1 VPRQNYKK
9 KRNYGCCVIYR
20 EFNIRSKSA
29 YNTNNYGLSVDGTNG
44 DLYTC
49 TYQGVLYLALIPS
62 YTVSAVE
69 YGFDGYIVGDDNSLV
84 IVNYRNSQTSTV
96 LNPEINNS
104 LTILTNYSTTNNKVI
119 TSPTFLVHC

>member
-1 VPRQNYKK
+1 VPRQNYK
-9 KRNYGCCVIYR
+9 RRGTTGAALSIG

-104 LTILTNYSTTNNKVI
+104 LIINK
-119 TSPTFLVHC
+119 LLNDK

>member
-1 VPRQNYKK
+1 VPRQNYKRE
-9 KRNYGCCVIYR
+9 RNRCCVIYR

-96 LNPEINNS
+96 LNPEINN
-104 LTILTNYSTTNNKVI
+104 INDINK
-119 TSPTFLVHC
+119 LLNDK

>member
-1 VPRQNYKK
+1 VPRQNYK
-9 KRNYGCCVIYR
+9 RRGTGAALSIG

-49 TYQGVLYLALIPS
+49 TYQGVLYLAIPS

-69 YGFDGYIVGDDNSLV
+69 YGFDGYIG
-84 IVNYRNSQTSTV
+84 R
-96 LNPEINNS
+96 
-104 LTILTNYSTTNNKVI
+104 
-119 TSPTFLVHC
+119 

>member
-1 VPRQNYKK
+1 MQDYQQHVILLQLIYNGTLIQYNECQGKIT
-9 KRNYGCCVIYR
+9 KRRGTTGAVLSIR

-69 YGFDGYIVGDDNSLV
+69 LLMV
-84 IVNYRNSQTSTV
+84 I
-96 LNPEINNS
+96 L
-104 LTILTNYSTTNNKVI
+104 
-119 TSPTFLVHC
+119 

>member
-1 VPRQNYKK
+1 MSAKALQKK
-9 KRNYGCCVIYR
+9 KRNLVRVIYR

-49 TYQGVLYLALIPS
+49 TYQGVLYLAFIPS

-84 IVNYRNSQTSTV
+84 IVNYRSKH
-96 LNPEINNS
+96 LP
-104 LTILTNYSTTNNKVI
+104 
-119 TSPTFLVHC
+119 F

>member
-1 VPRQNYKK
+1 VPRQITKEENY
-9 KRNYGCCVIYR
+9 RCCYLW

-69 YGFDGYIVGDDNSLV
+69 YGFDGYIVGDD
-84 IVNYRNSQTSTV
+84 T
-96 LNPEINNS
+96 
-104 LTILTNYSTTNNKVI
+104 LTCY
-119 TSPTFLVHC
+119 

>member
-1 VPRQNYKK
+1 MSANAKLH
-9 KRNYGCCVIYR
+9 KRRGTTASSYLYR

-69 YGFDGYIVGDDNSLV
+69 YGLMV
-84 IVNYRNSQTSTV
+84 I
-96 LNPEINNS
+96 L
-104 LTILTNYSTTNNKVI
+104 
-119 TSPTFLVHC
+119 

>member
-1 VPRQNYKK
+1 MSAKAKLQKEEELR
-9 KRNYGCCVIYR
+9 CCVIYR

-69 YGFDGYIVGDDNSLV
+69 YGFDGYIVGDDNSL

-104 LTILTNYSTTNNKVI
+104 LTINK
-119 TSPTFLVHC
+119 LLNDK

>member
-1 VPRQNYKK
+1 VPRQNYK
-9 KRNYGCCVIYR
+9 RRGTTGAIYR

-62 YTVSAVE
+62 YTVSGE
-69 YGFDGYIVGDDNSLV
+69 
-84 IVNYRNSQTSTV
+84 
-96 LNPEINNS
+96 
-104 LTILTNYSTTNNKVI
+104 
-119 TSPTFLVHC
+119 

>member
-1 VPRQNYKK
+1 MSAKAKLQKEEELRVPS
-9 KRNYGCCVIYR
+9 VIYRR

-62 YTVSAVE
+62 YTCIS
-69 YGFDGYIVGDDNSLV
+69 G
-84 IVNYRNSQTSTV
+84 
-96 LNPEINNS
+96 
-104 LTILTNYSTTNNKVI
+104 
-119 TSPTFLVHC
+119 